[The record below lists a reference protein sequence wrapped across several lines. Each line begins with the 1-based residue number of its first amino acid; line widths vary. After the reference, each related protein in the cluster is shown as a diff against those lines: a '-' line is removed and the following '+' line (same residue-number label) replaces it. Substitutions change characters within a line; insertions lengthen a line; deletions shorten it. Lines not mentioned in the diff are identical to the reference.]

1 MKIII
6 RMLAIA
12 LCLATL
18 LASARAQQKTKINS
32 ADELPRRTVQLK
44 GKALDIIEDKQQLD
58 SLSEELLKNLKDD
71 LEKFDIQDSATLKS
85 YYSRLMMLYIYRGEY
100 DEALK
105 YVAKIRELENKASAK
120 LTSGLFVEAWIKT
133 LNQVKDES
141 SAEFKKAFEKN
152 YSEAYA
158 RLPYDVIKEQVEA
171 SKGQLTLMNKEV
183 TLGGVQAQLQ
193 PVLDKTNG
201 VVPEGIASSLI
212 SLRFALAHQF
222 PLKDEMIRVM
232 TALYEANNKS
242 VKKSDIWAARDV
254 TLTPADASKP
264 VVVGVWDS
272 GVDENALPAGNR
284 FVNTRETLNGKDD
297 DGNGYID
304 DVNGINYDL
313 VNQKKLAGTLDDPT
327 GKVKSDVTRLQRLV
341 KGSLDLQ
348 SAIQS
353 KEAEELQRTIG
364 SLKREEVKD
373 FQEELSFYSLYS
385 HGTHVAGIVAAGN
398 PAARVL
404 AARMGWDY
412 HLQPQPYTTE
422 MAKYRAQVYRDVV
435 AYFKRQNVRVVNMSW
450 RYNSASIEA
459 SLAANGIGRD
469 AKERKEMARQM
480 FTIERDALYEAIKGA
495 PEILFVCGAGNEN
508 NDANFSEYIPA
519 SFDLP
524 NLITI
529 GAVDSEGKK
538 TTFTTEG
545 KSVDFYANGYEV
557 ESYVPGGNRL
567 KFSGTSMASPQVANL
582 AAKLLAVNPKL
593 TPQQLI
599 KLINDGAEP
608 SSEDPKIK
616 LINPKK
622 SLALVQK

>member
-1 MKIII
+1 MKTIVRIF
-6 RMLAIA
+6 AVA

-18 LASARAQQKTKINS
+18 TVAASAQQKTKINS

-58 SLSEELLKNLKDD
+58 SLAADLMKNLKDD
-71 LEKFDIQDSATLKS
+71 LEKYDIQDSATLKG
-85 YYSRLMMLYIYRGEY
+85 YYSRIMMLHIYRGEY

-120 LTSGLFVEAWIKT
+120 LTSGIFVESWIRT

-141 SAEFKKAFEKN
+141 SPEFKKAFEKN
-152 YSEAYA
+152 YSEAYS

-183 TLGGVQAQLQ
+183 TLGGVQAQMQ

-201 VVPEGIASSLI
+201 VVPEGFVSALI
-212 SLRFALAHQF
+212 GLRFALAHQF
-222 PLKDEMIRVM
+222 PLKEEMLRVM
-232 TALYEANNKS
+232 TALYDANNKS
-242 VKKSDIWAARDV
+242 VKRTNIWTARDV
-254 TLTPADASKP
+254 TFTASDSLKP
-264 VVVGVWDS
+264 VVVAVWDS

-284 FVNTRETLNGKDD
+284 FVNPRETLNGKDD
-297 DGNGYID
+297 DGNGYVD

-313 VNQKKLAGTLDDPT
+313 VNAKKLGGTLDDPT
-327 GKVKSDVTRLQRLV
+327 GKIKSDVKRLQRLV
-341 KGSLDLQ
+341 KGNLDLQ

-353 KEAEELQRTIG
+353 PEAEELQRTMG
-364 SLKREEVKD
+364 SLKRDEVKD
-373 FQEELSFYSLYS
+373 FQEELGFYSLYS

-412 HLQPQPYTTE
+412 HLQPQPYTME
-422 MAKYRAQVYRDVV
+422 MAKFRAEVYRDVV
-435 AYFKRQNVRVVNMSW
+435 AYFKRQGVRVVNMSW
-450 RYNSASIEA
+450 RYNSASIEG

-469 AKERKEMARQM
+469 AKERKEMANKM
-480 FTIERDALYEAIKGA
+480 FAIERDALYEAIKGA

-508 NDANFSEYIPA
+508 NDANFSAYIPA

-557 ESYVPGGNRL
+557 ESYVPGGDRL

-582 AAKLLAVNPKL
+582 AGKLLAVNPKL

-599 KLINDGAEP
+599 KLIDEGAEP

-622 SLALVQK
+622 SLELAKK

>member
-1 MKIII
+1 MKTII
-6 RMLAIA
+6 RIFVAT

-18 LASARAQQKTKINS
+18 LASASAQQKTKINS

-58 SLSEELLKNLKDD
+58 SLAEELLKNLKDD
-71 LEKFDIQDSATLKS
+71 LEKYDIQDSATLKS
-85 YYSRLMMLYIYRGEY
+85 YYSRLMMLHIHRGEY
-100 DEALK
+100 NEALK
-105 YVAKIRELENKASAK
+105 YVTKIRELENKAAAK
-120 LTSGLFVEAWIKT
+120 LTSGIFIETWVKT

-201 VVPEGIASSLI
+201 IVPEAVASSLI
-212 SLRFALAHQF
+212 GLRFGLAHQF

-242 VKKSDIWAARDV
+242 VKKTDIWAARDV
-254 TLTPADASKP
+254 ALTPSDALKP
-264 VVVGVWDS
+264 LVVAVWDS
-272 GVDENALPAGNR
+272 GVDANALPAGNR
-284 FVNTRETLNGKDD
+284 FVNSRETLNGKDD
-297 DGNGYID
+297 DGNGYVD
-304 DVNGINYDL
+304 DVNGIGYDL
-313 VNQKKLAGTLDDPT
+313 ANSKKSIGTLDDPT
-327 GKVKSDVTRLQRLV
+327 GKIKSDVKRLQRLV

-353 KEAEELQRTIG
+353 PEAAELQKTIG

-373 FQEELSFYSLYS
+373 FQEELTFYSLYS

-404 AARMGWDY
+404 GARMTWDY
-412 HLQPQPYTTE
+412 HLQPKPYTME
-422 MAKYRAQVYRDVV
+422 IARFRAQMYRDTV
-435 AYFKRQNVRVVNMSW
+435 AYFKSQGVRVVNMSW

-459 SLAANGIGRD
+459 SLTANGIGRD
-469 AKERKEMARQM
+469 AKERKEMANRM
-480 FTIERDALYEAIKGA
+480 FEVEREALYEAIKGA
-495 PEILFVCGAGNEN
+495 PEILFVCGSGNEN
-508 NDANFSEYIPA
+508 NDANFSAYIPA

-538 TTFTTEG
+538 TGFTTEG

-557 ESYVPGGNRL
+557 ESFVPGGDRL

-582 AAKLLAVNPKL
+582 AAKLLAINPKL
-593 TPQQLI
+593 TTAQLI
-599 KLINDGAEP
+599 DLIGGGAEP

-616 LINPKK
+616 LINPQK
-622 SLALVQK
+622 SLALARK